1 MKLKLRWPAIFAGLL
16 ATLVSLMVV
25 FAVAD
30 MGIDWNTWE
39 PATSMM
45 PDGGFNFNELVD
57 PDASIR
63 QPWNTFSSLYYVFVG
78 VFLIFLP
85 YGAKKPGLSITSSK
99 MLRCLYGISIVV
111 TGLGSAFMHMSCT
124 FLGQIFDVVGMYLV
138 SVFIVMYAL
147 RSLPKFSVKR
157 FAPLYIVINAAL
169 LYALIYAPNLRRNL
183 FLALI
188 LIGLVL
194 EYACNRKQEG
204 FNFELLL
211 AAASSLAFAYI
222 VWQLDNHRG
231 MYFDQVGWFQ
241 GHHFWHLF
249 GALACGVLY
258 AHYSRNDRIEN
269 ACPTPSD

>member
-1 MKLKLRWPAIFAGLL
+1 MKAKLHWPAIFVGLV
-16 ATLVSLMVV
+16 AMLVSTIVM

-57 PDASIR
+57 PDAAIR
-63 QPWNTFSSLYYVFVG
+63 QPWNAFSSLYYVFVG
-78 VFLIFLP
+78 AFLICLP
-85 YGAKKPGLSITSSK
+85 YTKKSSALSIVSSK
-99 MLRCLYGISIVV
+99 MLRSLFGISVIV

-124 FLGQIFDVVGMYLV
+124 FIGQIFDVVGMYLV

-147 RSLPKFSVKR
+147 RSLPKYSVKL
-157 FAPLYIVINAAL
+157 FSILYIVINAVL

-194 EYACNRKQEG
+194 EYFCNRKTKG
-204 FNFELLL
+204 FSADMLL
-211 AAASSLAFAYI
+211 AAASSLAFAYTL
-222 VWQLDNHRG
+222 WQLDNHRG
-231 MYFDQVGWFQ
+231 MFFPQVGAFQ
-241 GHHFWHLF
+241 GHHFWHLL
-249 GALACGVLY
+249 GATACGLIY
-258 AHYSRNDRIEN
+258 LHYSRNEKEE
-269 ACPTPSD
+269 CPPA